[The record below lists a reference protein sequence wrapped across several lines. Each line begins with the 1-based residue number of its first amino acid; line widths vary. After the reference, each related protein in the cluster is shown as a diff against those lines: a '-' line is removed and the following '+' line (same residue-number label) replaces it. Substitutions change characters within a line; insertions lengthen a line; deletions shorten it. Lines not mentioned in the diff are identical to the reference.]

1 MKRQISKTLY
11 KIVSVFL
18 CSALM
23 LSQSG
28 CWNSRELD
36 ALAIVRAIGID
47 TPTGGS
53 GKVQITAQIVKPQQ
67 IGSTPKSGSSG
78 DSEAFI
84 NETSTGDTVFSAVRE
99 MTSKSSRKLYFPHN
113 EILIFGKDTAKGG
126 IQKYLDFFERGH
138 ETRNIVLI
146 AVSETSAEELL
157 DVEPAL
163 EQVPADDITETIKQY
178 SDSTSQTQDVKLLD
192 FINVYSNKS
201 SSAIAPMLKVVQD
214 GSKKHIE
221 VSGTA
226 VFKADK
232 LIGTLDKSEGRGLM
246 WVLGKV
252 KSGVIV
258 ADAPKGN
265 FVSAEI
271 VRSKTKMTP
280 VLENGKVV
288 IKIKIT
294 EEGNIDEQIG
304 TENLL
309 GPPEVSDLEHNIAA
323 VIEREINAA
332 LKKARELDTDVF
344 QFGSAIEGKYPSEWK
359 KMKDNWDEIFK
370 TLEVELSIE
379 ASLRLSG
386 RISKPLAP
394 E

>member
-1 MKRQISKTLY
+1 
-11 KIVSVFL
+11 
-18 CSALM
+18 M